1 MCPFKLSDHAFVT
14 CLSICLG
21 IPVPHA
27 RVLRTQPALST
38 IDPLADFLLNDS
50 AHASRSRY
58 ASHDKLAYL
67 LGNLASRAGVY
78 ASAAQSAVLRAEA
91 DTFRRGDI
99 VTFFDGLCSRS
110 ASYRFSSQTLL
121 VTDVI
126 LTHPF
131 DQYHTFKSDSLGAAE
146 RLKNHLY
153 RSDYL
158 DQGIAFALLAFNAF
172 GQHGPEAIRYQW
184 VIVQ

>member
-1 MCPFKLSDHAFVT
+1 MRR
-14 CLSICLG
+14 I
-21 IPVPHA
+21 
-27 RVLRTQPALST
+27 
-38 IDPLADFLLNDS
+38 
-50 AHASRSRY
+50 ASRSRH

-67 LGNLASRAGVY
+67 LANFAFRAGVY
-78 ASAAQSAVLRAEA
+78 SSAAQSAVPRAEA

-99 VTFFDGLCSRS
+99 VTFVGGHCSRS

-131 DQYHTFKSDSLGAAE
+131 DRYHTFKSDSLGAAE

-153 RSDYL
+153 RR
-158 DQGIAFALLAFNAF
+158 F
-172 GQHGPEAIRYQW
+172 
-184 VIVQ
+184 